1 MNNTKVTQV
10 RPQSIQNG
18 NPNSS
23 TNQSVFNKVSTM
35 QVSPGI
41 KQPVYA
47 RSGTETMGQLARL
60 LRAKLPR

>member
-1 MNNTKVTQV
+1 MNNMKVTQP

-23 TNQSVFNKVSTM
+23 MNQSVFNKVSTM
-35 QVSPGI
+35 KSDTGI

-47 RSGTETMGQLARL
+47 RAGTETMGQLARL